1 MPCNADGILCSTTQ
15 QDGLRFS
22 FRVSFCF
29 DDLNF
34 FDMQWCLGENTVNSA
49 SKPQQ
54 LPYDGFNPL
63 SNCF

>member
-15 QDGLRFS
+15 QDGLFLYTC
-22 FRVSFCF
+22 VFCF

-34 FDMQWCLGENTVNSA
+34 FDMQRCLGKNTVNSA
-49 SKPQQ
+49 SKPGQ
-54 LPYDGFNPL
+54 LPYDGFDPL